1 MKLIYTKKEV
11 NKMDNYLQKLNIN
24 ENLKKEI
31 NSYRESYPVS
41 HELLYRI
48 PKPDNLYY
56 GDEIWNQAVTALL
69 CGENILLVGH
79 KATGKN
85 IFAENLAAAFGRP
98 KWDISF
104 HVNMDAASLIGM
116 DTFRNGEVTF
126 RPGPVYSAA
135 KAGGFAI
142 LDEINMAKSEAMAVL
157 HATLDFRRTIDVPGY
172 DRIDLHP
179 ATRFIATMNYGY
191 SGTKELNE
199 ALVSRFAVI
208 KMPMISKDNL
218 IKLIQDKFETI
229 SEQAAEEFANVFL
242 DLQKKCENSEI
253 SSKALD
259 IRGLLDSIALME
271 KGLEVHTALDM
282 GITNKSFDMYE
293 QTLIKDT
300 IGARIS
306 NKIKTEDL
314 FKKYIIKKIY

>member
-1 MKLIYTKKEV
+1 
-11 NKMDNYLQKLNIN
+11 MDNYLQKLNIN

-31 NSYRESYPVS
+31 NSYRENYPVS

-135 KAGGFAI
+135 KSGGFAI

-253 SSKALD
+253 SYKALD

-306 NKIKTEDL
+306 KKIKTEDL
-314 FKKYIIKKIY
+314 FKK

>member
-1 MKLIYTKKEV
+1 
-11 NKMDNYLQKLNIN
+11 MDNYLQKLNIN

-31 NSYRESYPVS
+31 NSYRESYSVS
-41 HELLYRI
+41 KELLYRI

-135 KAGGFAI
+135 KSGGFAI

-306 NKIKTEDL
+306 KKIKTEDL
-314 FKKYIIKKIY
+314 FKK

>member
-1 MKLIYTKKEV
+1 M

-41 HELLYRI
+41 KELLYRI

-135 KAGGFAI
+135 KSGGFAI

-179 ATRFIATMNYGY
+179 ATRFITTMNYGY

-306 NKIKTEDL
+306 KKIKTEDL
-314 FKKYIIKKIY
+314 FKK

>member
-1 MKLIYTKKEV
+1 M
-11 NKMDNYLQKLNIN
+11 NNYLQKLNIN
-24 ENLKKEI
+24 ESLKKEI

-104 HVNMDAASLIGM
+104 HVNMDAASLRGM

-135 KAGGFAI
+135 KSGGFAI

-306 NKIKTEDL
+306 KKIKTEDL
-314 FKKYIIKKIY
+314 FKK

>member
-1 MKLIYTKKEV
+1 MY
-11 NKMDNYLQKLNIN
+11 NYLQKLNIN

-31 NSYRESYPVS
+31 NSYRENYPVS

-85 IFAENLAAAFGRP
+85 IFAENLAAAFERP

-135 KAGGFAI
+135 KSGGFGI

-306 NKIKTEDL
+306 KKIKTEDL
-314 FKKYIIKKIY
+314 FKK

>member
-1 MKLIYTKKEV
+1 
-11 NKMDNYLQKLNIN
+11 MDNYLQKLNIN

-135 KAGGFAI
+135 KSGGFAI

-172 DRIDLHP
+172 DSIDLHP

-208 KMPMISKDNL
+208 KMPMISKDNF

-306 NKIKTEDL
+306 KKIKTEDL
-314 FKKYIIKKIY
+314 FKK

>member
-11 NKMDNYLQKLNIN
+11 NKMNNYLQKLNIN
-24 ENLKKEI
+24 ESLKKEI

-41 HELLYRI
+41 QELLYRI

-85 IFAENLAAAFGRP
+85 IFAENLVATFGRP

-135 KAGGFAI
+135 KSGGFAI

-172 DRIDLHP
+172 DRIEVADD
-179 ATRFIATMNYGY
+179 TRFIATMNYNY
-191 SGTKELNE
+191 AGTRELNE
-199 ALVSRFAVI
+199 ALASRFVVI
-208 KMPMISKDNL
+208 QMPPLAKEDLERLLKDQFPSLVTKYN
-218 IKLIQDKFETI
+218 KQ
-229 SEQAAEEFANVFL
+229 FALLFNE
-242 DLQKKCENSEI
+242 LQKKCENGELTE
-253 SSKALD
+253 KALD
-259 IRGLLDSIALME
+259 LRGLIDAISLIK
-271 KGLEVHTALDM
+271 KGIPIRDALDL
-282 GITNKSFDMYE
+282 GITNKIFDSYE
-293 QTLIKDT
+293 KELIRDVIASRFPLKLH
-300 IGARIS
+300 
-306 NKIKTEDL
+306 NTEV
-314 FKKYIIKKIY
+314 FE

>member
-1 MKLIYTKKEV
+1 M
-11 NKMDNYLQKLNIN
+11 NKMDYYLQKLNIN

-41 HELLYRI
+41 KELLYRI

-135 KAGGFAI
+135 KSGGFAI

-306 NKIKTEDL
+306 KKIKTEDL
-314 FKKYIIKKIY
+314 FKK

>member
-11 NKMDNYLQKLNIN
+11 NKMNNYLQKLNIN

-41 HELLYRI
+41 QELLYRI

-135 KAGGFAI
+135 KSGGF
-142 LDEINMAKSEAMAVL
+142 
-157 HATLDFRRTIDVPGY
+157 ATLDFRRTIDVPGY

-306 NKIKTEDL
+306 KKIKTEDL
-314 FKKYIIKKIY
+314 FKK

>member
-1 MKLIYTKKEV
+1 M

-41 HELLYRI
+41 YELLYRI

-135 KAGGFAI
+135 KSGGFAI

-306 NKIKTEDL
+306 KKIKTEDL
-314 FKKYIIKKIY
+314 FKK

>member
-1 MKLIYTKKEV
+1 MKLIYNKKEV

-31 NSYRESYPVS
+31 NSYRENHPVS

-135 KAGGFAI
+135 KSGGFAI

-306 NKIKTEDL
+306 KKIKTEDL
-314 FKKYIIKKIY
+314 FKK

>member
-1 MKLIYTKKEV
+1 MKLIYNKKEV

-31 NSYRESYPVS
+31 NSYRENYPVS

-135 KAGGFAI
+135 KSGGFAI

-306 NKIKTEDL
+306 KKIKTEDL
-314 FKKYIIKKIY
+314 LSLIHI

>member
-1 MKLIYTKKEV
+1 M
-11 NKMDNYLQKLNIN
+11 NNYLQKLNIN
-24 ENLKKEI
+24 ESLKKEI

-41 HELLYRI
+41 KELLYRI

-135 KAGGFAI
+135 KSGGFAI

-271 KGLEVHTALDM
+271 KGLEVHTALNM

-306 NKIKTEDL
+306 KKIKTEDL
-314 FKKYIIKKIY
+314 FKK

>member
-1 MKLIYTKKEV
+1 MKLIYNKKEV

-135 KAGGFAI
+135 KSGGFAI

-271 KGLEVHTALDM
+271 KGLEAHTALDM

-306 NKIKTEDL
+306 KKIKTEDL
-314 FKKYIIKKIY
+314 FKK

>member
-1 MKLIYTKKEV
+1 MKLIYNKKEV

-31 NSYRESYPVS
+31 NSYRENYPVS

-135 KAGGFAI
+135 KSGGFAI

-293 QTLIKDT
+293 QTLIRDT

-306 NKIKTEDL
+306 KKIKTEDL
-314 FKKYIIKKIY
+314 FKK

>member
-1 MKLIYTKKEV
+1 
-11 NKMDNYLQKLNIN
+11 MDNYLQKLNIN

-41 HELLYRI
+41 KELLYRI

-135 KAGGFAI
+135 KSGGFAI

-259 IRGLLDSIALME
+259 IRGLLDSIGLME

-306 NKIKTEDL
+306 KKIKTEDL
-314 FKKYIIKKIY
+314 FKK

>member
-31 NSYRESYPVS
+31 NSYRENYPVS

-135 KAGGFAI
+135 KSVGFAI

-306 NKIKTEDL
+306 KKIKIEDL
-314 FKKYIIKKIY
+314 FKK

>member
-1 MKLIYTKKEV
+1 MKLIYNKKEV
-11 NKMDNYLQKLNIN
+11 NKMYNYLQKLNIN

-31 NSYRESYPVS
+31 NSYRENYPVS

-135 KAGGFAI
+135 KSGGFAI

-229 SEQAAEEFANVFL
+229 TEQAAEEFANVFL

-282 GITNKSFDMYE
+282 GITNKSFDMHE

-300 IGARIS
+300 KGARIS
-306 NKIKTEDL
+306 KKIKTEDL
-314 FKKYIIKKIY
+314 YKK

>member
-1 MKLIYTKKEV
+1 
-11 NKMDNYLQKLNIN
+11 MDNYLQKLNIN

-41 HELLYRI
+41 KELLYRI

-135 KAGGFAI
+135 KSGGFAI

-179 ATRFIATMNYGY
+179 ATRFISTMNYVY

-306 NKIKTEDL
+306 KKIKTEDL
-314 FKKYIIKKIY
+314 FKK

>member
-11 NKMDNYLQKLNIN
+11 NKMNNYLQKLNIN

-31 NSYRESYPVS
+31 NLYRESYPVS
-41 HELLYRI
+41 KELLYRI

-135 KAGGFAI
+135 KSGGFAI

-218 IKLIQDKFETI
+218 IKLIQDKFEMI

-306 NKIKTEDL
+306 KKIKTEDL
-314 FKKYIIKKIY
+314 FKK

>member
-1 MKLIYTKKEV
+1 MKLIYNKKEV

-31 NSYRESYPVS
+31 NSYRENYPVS

-135 KAGGFAI
+135 KSGGFAI

-306 NKIKTEDL
+306 KKIKTEDL
-314 FKKYIIKKIY
+314 FKKKIIKKIY

>member
-1 MKLIYTKKEV
+1 MKLIYNKKEV

-31 NSYRESYPVS
+31 NSYRENYPVS

-56 GDEIWNQAVTALL
+56 GDEIWNQAVTSLL

-135 KAGGFAI
+135 KSGGFAI

-306 NKIKTEDL
+306 KKIKTEDL
-314 FKKYIIKKIY
+314 FKK

>member
-1 MKLIYTKKEV
+1 M
-11 NKMDNYLQKLNIN
+11 NKMNNYLQKLNIN
-24 ENLKKEI
+24 ESLKKEI

-135 KAGGFAI
+135 KSGGFAI

-172 DRIDLHP
+172 DRIDLHT

-259 IRGLLDSIALME
+259 IRGLLDSIALIE

-306 NKIKTEDL
+306 KKIKTEDL
-314 FKKYIIKKIY
+314 FKK

>member
-1 MKLIYTKKEV
+1 M
-11 NKMDNYLQKLNIN
+11 NKMYNYLQKLNIN

-31 NSYRESYPVS
+31 NSYRENYPVS

-135 KAGGFAI
+135 KSGGFAI

-229 SEQAAEEFANVFL
+229 TEQAAEEFANVFL

-306 NKIKTEDL
+306 KKIKTEDL
-314 FKKYIIKKIY
+314 FKK